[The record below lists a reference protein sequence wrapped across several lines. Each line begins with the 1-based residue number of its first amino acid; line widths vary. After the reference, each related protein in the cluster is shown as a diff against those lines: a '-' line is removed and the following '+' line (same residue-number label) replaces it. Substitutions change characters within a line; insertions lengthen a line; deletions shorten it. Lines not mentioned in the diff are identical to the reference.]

1 MDKITI
7 EPTEFSPRVVL
18 DASKSKYEISG
29 ESRPENPAKFFHPI
43 LKWLEQYQSVLF
55 FQKTNYKDNPEIAF
69 EFKLE
74 YFNSTSAKYIFD
86 VIKVLNNYFVE
97 GYNAKIKWHYDER
110 DEDMMEAGQELE
122 KLVKVPFEFIG
133 Y

>member
-1 MDKITI
+1 MDKIII

-18 DASKSKYEISG
+18 DAVKSKYEISG
-29 ESRPENPAKFFHPI
+29 ESRPENPAKFFQPI

-55 FQKTNYKDNPEIAF
+55 FQKTNYNNDAQISF

-86 VIKVLNNYFVE
+86 VIKVLNNYFDS
-97 GYNAKIKWHYDER
+97 GYNTKIKWYYDSR
-110 DEDMMEAGQELE
+110 DEDMKEAGKELE
-122 KLVKVPFEFIG
+122 KLVKVPFEFVS